1 MLAQLTRMAQG
12 QTPFITRNRG
22 VISKGVDGDESRVA
36 EMMQL
41 VGRCGKSDMGVAL
54 LVVVGM
60 V

>member
-1 MLAQLTRMAQG
+1 MAQG